1 MAFDLSQC
9 VPFVTK
15 GVLTFV
21 SVFTAQY
28 Y

>member
-1 MAFDLSQC
+1 MAFDFSQC

-15 GVLTFV
+15 GVLNFV